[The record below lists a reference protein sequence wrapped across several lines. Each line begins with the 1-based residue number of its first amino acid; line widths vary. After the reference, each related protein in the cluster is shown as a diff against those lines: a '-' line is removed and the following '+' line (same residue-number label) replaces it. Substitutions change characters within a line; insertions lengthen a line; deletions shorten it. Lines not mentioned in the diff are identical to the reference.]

1 MLQMINVKV
10 HVPKKREENKSISSS
25 TVPSSKGDI
34 QIYSRIMHLDLQ
46 VIWLIWIVLSIIFLF
61 FFIGKYNS
69 LKEKA
74 GEPKGTPKYMGSK

>member
-46 VIWLIWIVLSIIFLF
+46 VIWHIWIVLSIFF